1 MTVDN
6 INGFLQ
12 LSVSFGIGTMGPP
25 KPDIPSMKKIGSLYC
40 LDLDGSLRTV
50 IQEVGISNGL
60 AWSEDGKTMYYI
72 DSTPRQMY
80 RFDFDG
86 STGKIGLLTL
96 ISINTLKFIIFFFKC
111 FHFSMFPSKLTH

>member
-1 MTVDN
+1 
-6 INGFLQ
+6 
-12 LSVSFGIGTMGPP
+12 MGPP
-25 KPDIPSMKKIGSLYC
+25 EPDVPSMKKIGSLYC

-96 ISINTLKFIIFFFKC
+96 ISINTLKFIFFFQVFSFFNVPIKINTLKC
-111 FHFSMFPSKLTH
+111 FISQI